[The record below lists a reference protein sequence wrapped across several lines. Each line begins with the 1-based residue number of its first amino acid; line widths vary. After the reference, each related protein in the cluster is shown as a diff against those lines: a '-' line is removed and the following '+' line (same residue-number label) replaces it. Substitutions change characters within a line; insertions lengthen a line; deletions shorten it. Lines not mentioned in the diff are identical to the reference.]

1 MPGIVACEALYN
13 LVERFAPDA
22 PVRYVPAELHEFPV
36 NVPLEEE
43 IGRRVQAAID
53 ELEGLGVETVV
64 VSYAMA
70 DATREG
76 LTTEHATLRF
86 SADADCV
93 STVLPDRDGPHGE
106 NKAPHTW
113 YLTRGW
119 IDCGVDGYKLYR
131 AYRGDLEALL
141 ARFERAAADHPDL
154 RVGWPDGDRFGRA
167 VDRSTPVP
175 VQRLDAFFGEVV
187 GYYERV
193 VLVDTGDLLPL
204 HHEYAERVREF
215 VAEHRSSE
223 AEDVELAVADAHTD
237 RFEALLAG

>member
-53 ELEGLGVETVV
+53 ELDGPGVETVV

-76 LTTEHATLRF
+76 LTTEHAALRVA
-86 SADADCV
+86 ADADCV
-93 STVLPDRDGPHGE
+93 STVLPDRDGAYGE

-141 ARFERAAADHPDL
+141 GTFETAAADHPDL
-154 RVGWPDGDRFGRA
+154 RVGWPDGDRFARA
-167 VDRSTPVP
+167 VDRPTPVP
-175 VQRLDAFFGEVV
+175 DQRLDAFFGEIV
-187 GYYERV
+187 GYYDRI
-193 VLVDTGDLLPL
+193 VLVDTGDLLPI

-215 VAEHRSSE
+215 VAGQRAPE
-223 AEDVELAVADAHTD
+223 AEAVELAVTDAHTD
-237 RFEALLAG
+237 RFEALLSA